1 MNLIFIGMQASGK
14 GTQAKIISEKL
25 GLVHISTGDLLRGAE
40 GELKQEVDKYVQNGL
55 LVPDELMLRILKERL
70 SQEDAKKG
78 FILDGFPRNISQAR
92 ELKKLVNIDKVIEI
106 AISNEEEI
114 ERLLGRVNCPKCGA
128 LYNVITA
135 PKPMKEGICDKCG
148 SELYKRQDDNEE
160 SIRKRLEIYHNETE
174 PILNEYPFIKV
185 DGSKS
190 IEEVSEGILEELEK
204 N

>member
-1 MNLIFIGMQASGK
+1 MQASGK

-40 GELKQEVDKYVQNGL
+40 GELKNEVDKYIQEGL
-55 LVPDELMLRILKERL
+55 LVPDELMLRILNERL

-92 ELKKLVNIDKVIEI
+92 ELKKLVDIDNVIEI
-106 AISNEEEI
+106 AISDEEAI
-114 ERLLGRVNCPKCGA
+114 RRLSGRVNCPKCGA
-128 LYNVITA
+128 LYNLITA
-135 PKPMKEGICDKCG
+135 PKPEKEGICDKCE
-148 SELYKRQDDNEE
+148 SELYKRKDDNEE

-190 IEEVSEGILEELEK
+190 IDEVAQEILSKLEK